1 MSIQEEQVPTP
12 LGVASPVTPSGRQID
27 VLFGAYADVLF
38 VILPYLVVALFRFWF
53 LDLKSIL
60 YSSDLSI
67 AAAVLGGL
75 SIVKFILGLVIHPEM
90 VNHREK
96 LVFLLAGTVIGVL
109 VPSLLMTVFIMW
121 SNPVPDFVMLVQ
133 PMLLILGIMSYTGAV
148 ATTNALLERR
158 NERLL

>member
-1 MSIQEEQVPTP
+1 M
-12 LGVASPVTPSGRQID
+12 
-27 VLFGAYADVLF
+27 
-38 VILPYLVVALFRFWF
+38 
-53 LDLKSIL
+53 
-60 YSSDLSI
+60 
-67 AAAVLGGL
+67 LGGL

-133 PMLLILGIMSYTGAV
+133 PMLLILGIM
-148 ATTNALLERR
+148 
-158 NERLL
+158 RLHGRSGDHQRFAGKA